1 VSDLLPQRDVI
12 VGSDETT
19 REELCEAITNMART
33 ASRLP
38 AHWAER
44 RATLHERIN
53 AMLDQLEAM
62 A

>member
-12 VGSDETT
+12 VGSDET
-19 REELCEAITNMART
+19 REELREAITNMART

-44 RATLHERIN
+44 KATLHERIN
-53 AMLDQLEAM
+53 GMLDQLEAM

>member
-12 VGSDETT
+12 VGSDET

-38 AHWAER
+38 VHWTER
-44 RATLHERIN
+44 KAKLHQRIN
-53 AMLDQLEAM
+53 DMLSDLEAM
-62 A
+62 G